1 MKTIKTTIAIALLFA
16 TAIGFA
22 NNTSSTLVYGN
33 KVTTVSSSDEHQ
45 PYFRKGNG
53 KLYMNYLNEGMENVQ
68 IKVIDSENR
77 VVYATTYKGEFVVEK
92 AFDFN
97 KAEKDNYKI
106 VVKSNNETYYEYF
119 AVK

>member
-22 NNTSSTLVYGN
+22 NNTSSLLLN
-33 KVTTVSSSDEHQ
+33 KNEVTTVSGSEKHQ
-45 PYFRKGNG
+45 PYFRKSNG
-53 KLYMNYLNEGMENVQ
+53 KLYLNYLNEGMKNVQ

-77 VVYATTYKGEFVVEK
+77 IVFATTSKGEFLVEK

-97 KAEKDNYKI
+97 KAVKDNYKI
-106 VVKSNNETYYEYF
+106 VVRSNKETYYEYF
-119 AVK
+119 SVK